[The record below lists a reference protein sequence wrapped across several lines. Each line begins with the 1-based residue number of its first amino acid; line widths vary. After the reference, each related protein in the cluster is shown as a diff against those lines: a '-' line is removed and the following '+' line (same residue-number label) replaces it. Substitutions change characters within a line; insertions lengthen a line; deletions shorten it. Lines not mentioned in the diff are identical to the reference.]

1 MLKENLRKHFLST
14 GPYTYSGLYQ
24 EYFKSLPDDPKELGE
39 LVSHQIVHRV
49 TLREGN
55 TNANADLRYGDMTEY
70 PWHRH
75 RCEDDLFL
83 TAPAMAAEL
92 FRLDQR
98 GFVPDRAVEHKLILT
113 CRYVSVLVSAI
124 YKAKGIPC
132 RSRAGF
138 APYFK
143 PGVSMDHWINQVWNN
158 RENRW
163 ITFDADG
170 FYEGLSLP
178 VTQYDMR
185 EGEFDWAAKAW
196 LDIRS
201 GRDDGSRFLYADGLG
216 TCSLKAVIRYLFY
229 DFHALMNDEISYLF
243 QPCYIEGK
251 FESLTEQELSEL
263 DRLAELLLTPDESFP
278 ALQKLW
284 EETRKFRI
292 LNSPLV
298 GDWDTAPL
306 LEAAE
311 K

>member
-1 MLKENLRKHFLST
+1 MLTKNLREHFLKT
-14 GPYTYSGLYQ
+14 GPYTYAGLYK
-24 EYFKSLPDDPKELGE
+24 EYFQSLPEDPRELGE
-39 LVSHQIVHRV
+39 LISHQIVHRV

-55 TNANADLRYGDMTEY
+55 TNANADLRYGDMNDY
-70 PWHRH
+70 PPFRH

-92 FRLDQR
+92 FRLDER
-98 GFVPDRAVEHKLILT
+98 GFVPDRAVKNKLILT

-138 APYFK
+138 APYFQ
-143 PGVSMDHWINQVWNN
+143 PGVSMDHWINQVWSDQ
-158 RENRW
+158 ENRW

-170 FYEGLSLP
+170 FYDEKAMGLN
-178 VTQYDMR
+178 QYDMEDSR
-185 EGEFDWAAKAW
+185 FDWAAKAW
-196 LDIRS
+196 LSIRR
-201 GRDDGSRFLYADGLG
+201 GETNGTEFLYADGLG

-229 DFHALMNDEISYLF
+229 DFHALMNNEISYLF
-243 QPCYIEGK
+243 QPCYIDEK
-251 FESLTEQELSEL
+251 FDDLSEAEFMEL
-263 DRLAELLLTPDESFP
+263 DELARLLLSPDENFP

-284 EETRKFRI
+284 EETPKFRI

-298 GDWDTAPL
+298 GDWDTLPL
-306 LEAAE
+306 LE